1 VQLSNSSLNDRS
13 SGARKAKTFSAISR
27 DDASTPRR
35 CLLPISVR
43 PALVLSPAAFNDAFG
58 LAYVAPITTKPRGH
72 AFEIPLAANSRA
84 KGVVMVHELKSLDW
98 RARHARVTGKVSAPI
113 VAAAVEIVKDIC
125 EGE

>member
-1 VQLSNSSLNDRS
+1 VKTPDR
-13 SGARKAKTFSAISR
+13 GDLVVLDFDPQVGHEQMKR
-27 DDASTPRR
+27 
-35 CLLPISVR
+35 R
-43 PALVLSPAAFNDAFG
+43 PALVLSPASFNEAFG